1 MFVEFVENSVMLKK
15 ARARRDATI
24 DAGAYAATVS
34 PLPASEGG
42 GYMASA
48 VELPGCLATGES
60 EAQALEELRDA
71 IRSWV
76 LTAREFGD
84 DIPPPASKHRYSG
97 KFVVR
102 VPTSLHRSLALQA
115 GVEGVSL
122 NHLVSTLLSA
132 DVSGSANRRRRRVA

>member
-1 MFVEFVENSVMLKK
+1 MPRK
-15 ARARRDATI
+15 ARPPRNDI
-24 DAGAYAATVS
+24 DAGAYAATVG

-48 VELPGCLATGES
+48 VELPGCMATGET
-60 EAQALEELRDA
+60 EAEALEELRDA
-71 IRSWV
+71 IRSWI

-84 DIPPPASKHRYSG
+84 DVPPPISTYRYSG

-102 VPTSLHRSLALQA
+102 VPSSLHRALALRA

-122 NHLVSTLLSA
+122 NQLVSTLLSGGR
-132 DVSGSANRRRRRVA
+132 VTGGERRRRKAA

>member
-1 MFVEFVENSVMLKK
+1 MPRK
-15 ARARRDATI
+15 ARPPRNDI
-24 DAGAYAATVS
+24 DAGAYAATVGR
-34 PLPASEGG
+34 LPASEGG

-48 VELPGCLATGES
+48 VELPGCMATGET
-60 EAQALEELRDA
+60 EAEALKELRDA

-84 DIPPPASKHRYSG
+84 DVPPPASTYRYSG

-102 VPTSLHRSLALQA
+102 VPSSLHRALALRA

-122 NHLVSTLLSA
+122 NQLVSTLLSGGR
-132 DVSGSANRRRRRVA
+132 VTGGERRRRKAA

>member
-1 MFVEFVENSVMLKK
+1 M
-15 ARARRDATI
+15 ARKTRPRRNEV
-24 DAGAYAATVS
+24 DAGAYAATVG

-48 VELPGCLATGES
+48 VELPGCMATGET
-60 EAQALEELRDA
+60 EAEALEELRDA

-84 DIPPPASKHRYSG
+84 EVPAPTSTYHYSG

-102 VPTSLHRSLALQA
+102 VPSSLHRSLALRA
-115 GVEGVSL
+115 GIEGVSL
-122 NHLVSTLLSA
+122 NHLVSTLLS
-132 DVSGSANRRRRRVA
+132 SGTAAPRSERRRRKAA